1 MMSAE
6 AIEAAAREIEDVE
19 YYATDYRERVVAI
32 LTRHFPPVAAGER
45 ERLARYLDVMIASRE
60 GSHFLS
66 AVGACEGC
74 DGWTSHIGAVFCPA
88 CGTKALR
95 TIASILRGEREA
107 IKAAFVEGE
116 SVARLMDAL
125 EMAWGLIANAGEGNW
140 GRERPE
146 WKEAAERWR
155 DEYWH
160 PALGRNRP
168 AAPTV
173 EAPEGGK

>member
-45 ERLARYLDVMIASRE
+45 E
-60 GSHFLS
+60 
-66 AVGACEGC
+66 
-74 DGWTSHIGAVFCPA
+74 
-88 CGTKALR
+88 
-95 TIASILRGEREA
+95 A
-107 IKAAFVEGE
+107 IKAAVVEGE
-116 SVARLMDAL
+116 LLAAL
-125 EMAWGLIANAGEGNW
+125 EALADDHEFGATGTVRQDHLRAAREAIANA
-140 GRERPE
+140 R
-146 WKEAAERWR
+146 A
-155 DEYWH
+155 
-160 PALGRNRP
+160 